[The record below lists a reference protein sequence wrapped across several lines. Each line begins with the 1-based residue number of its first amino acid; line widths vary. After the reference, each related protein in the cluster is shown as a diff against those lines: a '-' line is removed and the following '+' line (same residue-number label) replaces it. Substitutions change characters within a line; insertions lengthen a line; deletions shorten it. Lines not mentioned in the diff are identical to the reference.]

1 MIERITAGML
11 VIAALTGCA
20 SVSGELRTPAAG
32 SCIDV
37 KVPLVLT
44 DTYGLASVEQT
55 IRLTPGL
62 YYSEKEDDQ
71 GTYYRAPP
79 GGLSYSRTGEESKPA
94 SMLTHMVV
102 DGGVWLPRDPAVKPR
117 FYWIFSKGDV
127 ASVAQPAGTEC
138 SLAALLKIPDA
149 TGQVPWNAG
158 GGTSVVTGNM
168 LYGQGAVA
176 GSIGQ
181 VAAGGAIA
189 GSIIDTIID
198 NDVGKI
204 ELGFLPVPKSEP
216 FIATLRQLGR
226 DPIPMKTSH
235 Q

>member
-1 MIERITAGML
+1 MVFRITAGVFVL
-11 VIAALTGCA
+11 AALAGCA
-20 SVSGELRTPAAG
+20 SVSDNLRTPVAG

-37 KVPLVLT
+37 KAPLSLT

-55 IRLTPGL
+55 IRLAPGL

-71 GTYYRAPP
+71 GIYYRAPP

-94 SMLTHMVV
+94 GMLTHMVV
-102 DGGVWLPRDPAVKPR
+102 DGGIWLPRDPAIKPR
-117 FYWIFSKGDV
+117 FYWIFAKGDV
-127 ASVAQPAGTEC
+127 VSVAQPAGTEC
-138 SLAALLKIPDA
+138 SLAALQKAPDT
-149 TGQVPWNAG
+149 TGQVPWNG
-158 GGTSVVTGNM
+158 VGRTIVVTGNM
-168 LYGQGAVA
+168 SPGQA
-176 GSIGQ
+176 G
-181 VAAGGAIA
+181 AAGGIA
-189 GSIIDTIID
+189 NGIIGAIID

-226 DPIPMKTSH
+226 DPIPMKTSR